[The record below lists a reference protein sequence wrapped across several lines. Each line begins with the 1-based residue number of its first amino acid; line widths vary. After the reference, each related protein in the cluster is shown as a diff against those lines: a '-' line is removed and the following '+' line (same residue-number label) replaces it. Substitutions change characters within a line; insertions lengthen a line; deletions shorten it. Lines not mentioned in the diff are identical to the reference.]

1 MWYCDSSGDKEDSD
15 DGHKGRTLWYQ
26 RCLPSWH
33 SSKTTC
39 WRSNRSSD
47 EEGDNEDDADGR
59 EDDVGNVEADS
70 HHSLLSSCRQG
81 FLGLGNVKCQVLLG
95 VEYVV
100 IAISIIFAIP
110 DIIVEMY
117 FHEMMIT
124 SMAKIIIKITKLTEV
139 RCAAG
144 SSKTNL
150 AIPSSPFSALSLR
163 QSLLMIVSMILILLL
178 MLLMMQAWL
187 RMNINFIQLTKGNNN

>member
-1 MWYCDSSGDKEDSD
+1 M
-15 DGHKGRTLWYQ
+15 
-26 RCLPSWH
+26 
-33 SSKTTC
+33 
-39 WRSNRSSD
+39 
-47 EEGDNEDDADGR
+47 
-59 EDDVGNVEADS
+59 
-70 HHSLLSSCRQG
+70 
-81 FLGLGNVKCQVLLG
+81 
-95 VEYVV
+95 EYVV

-144 SSKTNL
+144 SSKANL

-178 MLLMMQAWL
+178 MLLMMQA
-187 RMNINFIQLTKGNNN
+187 